1 MRSTFPSDRY
11 SAATLTATTVLPR
24 PVGRMSR
31 VLARRHCS
39 TILVWYPL
47 SSTVSKAMRGW
58 FTNAIGR
65 RVGRSLG

>member
-39 TILVWYPL
+39 TILV
-47 SSTVSKAMRGW
+47 
-58 FTNAIGR
+58 
-65 RVGRSLG
+65 